1 MKTLV
6 PKRKL
11 RKKTVQSLKAG
22 TLGFKRRIN
31 LERNRDKDNIL
42 FLSKKDV
49 NITQPVF
56 YNNKNEIHGSTSI
69 NEKHKHKFIINK
81 QTKEVII
88 FTAYHPSDKKVYHN
102 HEYVGLWPNGRVT
115 SNQSACY
122 PECENGVGSHNHDIV
137 LTEYINNV

>member
-1 MKTLV
+1 MKALV

-22 TLGFKRRIN
+22 TLGFKKRIN

-56 YNNKNEIHGSTSI
+56 YNNNEVHGSTSI

-81 QTKEVII
+81 
-88 FTAYHPSDKKVYHN
+88 H
-102 HEYVGLWPNGRVT
+102 
-115 SNQSACY
+115 
-122 PECENGVGSHNHDIV
+122 
-137 LTEYINNV
+137 